1 MKTTKKNIK
10 IFRCDN
16 SGINKTLE
24 ENCMKSFEEIKFEF
38 TSPGTPQKNGVVEW
52 VFDTIYYRMSAMIT
66 HEGLCEKLKTDLWPE
81 CAVTAT
87 KVGNIMVNPHEKT
100 MRT

>member
-1 MKTTKKNIK
+1 MKTTKKNVK

-38 TSPGTPQKNGVVEW
+38 RSPGTPQKNGVVEW
-52 VFDTIYYRMSAMIT
+52 VFDTLY
-66 HEGLCEKLKTDLWPE
+66 
-81 CAVTAT
+81 
-87 KVGNIMVNPHEKT
+87 
-100 MRT
+100 